1 MQKMQSIKGFVDRIE
16 GTTAVVL
23 LGDDE
28 SVKVNLPVSW
38 LPNGIKEG
46 TVIKFGVSV
55 DEDATNAG
63 KGRVQS
69 LLDSMPNEP

>member
-16 GTTAVVL
+16 ETTAVVL

-28 SVKVNLPVSW
+28 SVKVNIPVSW
-38 LPNGIKEG
+38 LPKGIKEG
-46 TVIKFGVSV
+46 TVINFGVSV
-55 DEDATNAG
+55 DEDAINAG

-69 LLDSMPNEP
+69 LLDSMSNEP